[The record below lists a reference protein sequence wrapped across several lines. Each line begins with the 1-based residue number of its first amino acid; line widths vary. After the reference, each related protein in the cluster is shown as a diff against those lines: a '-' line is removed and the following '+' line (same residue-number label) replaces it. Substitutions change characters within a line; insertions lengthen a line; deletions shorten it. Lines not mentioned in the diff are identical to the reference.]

1 MNNICKFSLAAL
13 GASTMLAAPASAQEA
28 FSGPYLVVS
37 AGASF
42 QSDSDDDSLIFD
54 TDGDGVFDNQVN
66 TTAPAD
72 AFGPGFC
79 NGTAQGTGP
88 GAGCTDDEAKLSY
101 AARLGYD
108 FRSPG
113 SSLVFGALA
122 EVSGEDGSDATSG
135 FSTTPARYTLTRE
148 IDYALSLR
156 ARAGYVMGERAL
168 VYATGGASY
177 ARIHHSFDTSNGA
190 NSFTP
195 VNDDKMQW
203 GYQAGGG
210 VEVMLTDVLSLGVEY
225 LYHNYKDD
233 DYYVA
238 VGQGTADPL
247 TNPFLLESGGTDIG
261 SSNNFDFHTIR
272 ATVGFHF

>member
-1 MNNICKFSLAAL
+1 MKNICKFGLAAL
-13 GASTMLAAPASAQEA
+13 AAGTMLSAPAAAQEA
-28 FSGPYLVVS
+28 FNGPYIVAS
-37 AGASF
+37 AGVSF
-42 QSDSDDDSLIFD
+42 QSDSDDDTLLFD
-54 TDGDGVFDNQVN
+54 TDGDGVFDDQVN

-79 NGTAQGTGP
+79 NGTAQGTAP
-88 GAGCTDDEAKLSY
+88 GDGCVDDETKVSY
-101 AARLGYD
+101 AGRVGYD

-113 SSLVFGALA
+113 SNVVFGGLF
-122 EVSGEDGSDATSG
+122 EVSAEDGSDATSG
-135 FSTTPARYTLTRE
+135 FSTTPASYTLTRD

-156 ARAGYVMGERAL
+156 ARAGFVMGERAL

-177 ARIHHSFDTSNGA
+177 ARINHTFDTSNGA
-190 NSFTP
+190 NTFTS
-195 VNDDKMQW
+195 VDDDKMQW

-210 VEVMLTDVLSLGVEY
+210 VEFMLTDALSLGVEY
-225 LYHNYKDD
+225 LYHNYQDD

-247 TNPFLLESGGTDIG
+247 VNPFLLVSGGTDIS